1 MSISQQLNQQEL
13 NLGPGVDGV
22 RTDRSSEMF
31 IASRLSESPTG
42 QIRLMESILEQGNME
57 RALKRVVRNGG
68 APGADGMTVGKL
80 KGYLERH
87 WPKIRQALLDGT
99 YDPQPVRRKEIPSR
113 GEAETAE
120 GNPDGGVR
128 MLGIPSVLDRVV
140 QQAVAQILDQIWD
153 HTFSEHSFGFRA
165 GKSQKQALRKC
176 REYARKG
183 YRYVVD
189 LDLAKFFDRVSH
201 DRLLSRL
208 ASRVKD
214 NRVLKLIRGFLT
226 SGVLIDGLVS
236 PTEKGTPQG
245 GPLSPLLS
253 NIVLD
258 ELDSR
263 SEAETASQRLAT
275 T

>member
-1 MSISQQLNQQEL
+1 
-13 NLGPGVDGV
+13 
-22 RTDRSSEMF
+22 
-31 IASRLSESPTG
+31 
-42 QIRLMESILEQGNME
+42 MESILERENME